1 MLGEVEDEI
10 LERLLA
16 HQGKWV
22 EEKKFKVREANVVP
36 SILVIVTPDALID
49 KHHSLSGLARSGII
63 SP

>member
-22 EEKKFKVREANVVP
+22 EEKFKVREANVVP
-36 SILVIVTPDALID
+36 SILVTVTRDALID
-49 KHHSLSGLARSGII
+49 KHHSLSGLARSGIT